1 MKKKLTSKEKI
12 RRMSGIASVVLIL
25 YLILPVTATVIA
37 AVSGF
42 IEGFKEGYSGEI
54 TGTDSSSMPEGFL
67 AGTLYILFVTA
78 FIAIIIISVL
88 YCLKLLLSIRRDESP
103 FTEKNGK
110 LIRTIGIAFM
120 LMEPVQIIL
129 DLLKSGVFTIGSGI
143 TFSAGIVMYCISLV
157 FRYGCELQQESD
169 ETI

>member
-1 MKKKLTSKEKI
+1 MKKLTSKEKI

-25 YLILPVTATVIA
+25 YLILPVVTTVIA
-37 AVSGF
+37 AFSGF
-42 IEGFKEGYSGEI
+42 IEGFKEGYSEEENGAV
-54 TGTDSSSMPEGFL
+54 SSAAPESVL
-67 AGTLYILFVTA
+67 AEMLYIALAIA
-78 FIAIIIISVL
+78 FIAIIIISIA
-88 YCLKLLLSIRRDESP
+88 YSLKLLMSIRRDKSP
-103 FTEKNGK
+103 FTDKNGK

-129 DLLKSGVFTIGSGI
+129 EFLKSGVFTIGSGI

>member
-1 MKKKLTSKEKI
+1 MKKLTSKEKI

-25 YLILPVTATVIA
+25 YLILPVVTTVIA

-42 IEGFKEGYSGEI
+42 IEGFKEGYSEEE
-54 TGTDSSSMPEGFL
+54 TGTVSSAAPESVL
-67 AGTLYILFVTA
+67 AKMFYIALAIA
-78 FIAIIIISVL
+78 FIAIIIISIL
-88 YCLKLLLSIRRDESP
+88 YSLKLLMSIRRDESP

-120 LMEPVQIIL
+120 LIEPVQIVL
-129 DLLKSGVFTIGSGI
+129 EFLKSGIFTIGSGI

>member
-1 MKKKLTSKEKI
+1 MC
-12 RRMSGIASVVLIL
+12 GIASVVLVL
-25 YLILPVTATVIA
+25 YLILPVVTAVIS

-42 IEGFKEGYSGEI
+42 IEGFKEGYS
-54 TGTDSSSMPEGFL
+54 DPSSVSEAMPQGFIM
-67 AGTLYILFVTA
+67 GTLYIVFALA
-78 FIAIIIISVL
+78 FIAIIIIAVA
-88 YCLKLLLSIRRDESP
+88 YCLKLLMSIRRDESP

-110 LIRTIGIAFM
+110 LIRTIGISFM
-120 LMEPVQIIL
+120 LIEPVQIIL
-129 DLLKSGVFTIGSGI
+129 ELLKSGIFSIGSGI